1 MTARKSHHYVPQFY
15 MRLFSGL
22 TAGRIGVYL
31 IDKDRF
37 IPGASIKGQA
47 CKDYFYGRDGV
58 AEEAFGEIENAT
70 APVLKAIMEGSL
82 PQPGSVAYHALIL
95 YLALQHS
102 RTIEAEAQ
110 LAEGAE
116 QAMRAMLRTKFELE
130 GNQQMLEGLELVRIR
145 RTHTIREAVMAGTI
159 GAMLLTDLTL
169 LRVHNDSDV
178 PFLASDAPV
187 VLHNR
192 MFEATKAVGT
202 AGYANVGLQLF
213 LPLGPRDLLLGY
225 DAEAYASVGE
235 TNGTICFDDPALAR
249 LLNDLQWEV
258 ASAVMLTNPAMD
270 EGEMRS
276 AAARWRPYR
285 GGSRMIVRHEIVS
298 RSEDEVRS
306 RQGAGRRPSIIA
318 LDLPFL
324 RQTLPSPP
332 PLGDYDVAPSRDPVR
347 DAMARQARED
357 MLDFVDRMGRSPPN

>member
-1 MTARKSHHYVPQFY
+1 MTTRKSHHYVPQFY
-15 MRLFSGL
+15 MRLFSGP

-31 IDKDRF
+31 IEKDRF

-47 CKDYFYGRDGV
+47 CKDHFYGTDGV
-58 AEEAFGEIENAT
+58 AEEAFGKIENAT

-82 PQPGSVAYHALIL
+82 PQPDSAAYHALIL

-130 GNQQMLEGLELVRIR
+130 GNQSMLEGLELVRIR
-145 RTHTIREAVMAGTI
+145 RTHAIGDAVMAGTI
-159 GAMLLTDLTL
+159 GSMLLTDLTL

-192 MFEATKAVGT
+192 MYEATKAVGT
-202 AGYANVGLQLF
+202 AGYASVGLQLF
-213 LPLGPRDLLLGY
+213 LPLGPHDLLLGY
-225 DAEAYASVGE
+225 DAGAYAPVGE
-235 TNGTICFDDPALAR
+235 ADGTICFDDPAVAR

-258 ASAVMLTNPAMD
+258 AGAVMLTSPAMD
-270 EGEMRS
+270 EVEMRS
-276 AAARWRPYR
+276 AAARWLPYR
-285 GGSRMIVRHEIVS
+285 GGPRLIVRHEIVS
-298 RSEDEVRS
+298 RTEDEVRS
-306 RQGAGRRPSIIA
+306 RQGAGPRPSIIA

-332 PLGDYDVAPSRDPVR
+332 PLGDYEVAPSRDPVR
-347 DAMARQARED
+347 DAMARQAWED
-357 MLDFVDRMGRSPPN
+357 MLAFADQMGRSPSG